1 MSQNPRTDLLQ
12 ATADLLCAAQAAH
25 DLLHLIR
32 HNDEAARAH
41 ALIESV
47 QTSLMA
53 AASDYEQAAKAAP
66 QDAAGELA
74 RKVIAA

>member
-1 MSQNPRTDLLQ
+1 VSRPDLLQ
-12 ATADLLCAAQAAH
+12 ATLDLRCAAQAAH

-32 HNDEAARAH
+32 HTDEAARAH

-53 AASDYEQAAKAAP
+53 AVTDYEEAAKSAP
-66 QDAAGELA
+66 DDAAGKLS
-74 RKVIAA
+74 RKVIAD

>member
-1 MSQNPRTDLLQ
+1 MSPNPRTDLLL
-12 ATADLLCAAQAAH
+12 ATVELLCAAQAAH

-32 HNDEAARAH
+32 HTDEAARAH

-47 QTSLMA
+47 QTSLIA
-53 AASDYEQAAKAAP
+53 AASHYEEAAKAAP
-66 QDAAGELA
+66 HDAAGELA